1 MPKITAIIQA
11 RVGSTR
17 LPGKVMKDLC
27 GKTVLAQVVARV
39 GRAERLDNIVVATTT
54 EGRDDVVA
62 AEAAGLGVDCFR
74 GSETDVLDRYYK
86 AAMLSGADIVVRIT
100 SDCPLYDGRLLD
112 EMLAVYDPT
121 ACDYLSNSIER
132 TYPRGLDTEVFS
144 FAALAKAHAEATE
157 DYEHEHVTPYF
168 YRHPDRFRLKN
179 HAQAKNFS
187 HLRWTL
193 DTPEDWAFI
202 AAVYGRLYPGNP
214 NFATA
219 DILRLLEREPG
230 LVAINADVRQKELP
244 DTAVPATP

>member
-1 MPKITAIIQA
+1 MPKISAIIQA

-17 LPGKVMKDLC
+17 LPGKVLKNLC
-27 GKTVLAQVVARV
+27 GKTVLAQVVARA
-39 GRAERLDNIVVATTT
+39 GLAERLDNIVVATTT
-54 EGRDDVVA
+54 EGRDDAVA
-62 AEAAGLGVDCFR
+62 AEASRLGVDCFR

-100 SDCPLYDGRLLD
+100 SDCPLYDGHLLD
-112 EMLAVYDPT
+112 EMLDAYDPA

-179 HAQAKNFS
+179 HAQPKDFS

-202 AAVYGRLYPGNP
+202 AAVYDRLYSGNP
-214 NFATA
+214 DFATA
-219 DILRLLEREPG
+219 DILRLLEREPD
-230 LVAINADVRQKELP
+230 LVAINAHVRQKAL
-244 DTAVPATP
+244 TA